1 MQRNPLWLA
10 VVLAV
15 AAPLAQADDLKDLR
29 AEVAQLKKAY
39 EERIAALEARI
50 AQAEARPAAEPSKVS
65 RGGTPAGESAFNP
78 AISLVLAGTY
88 ARLSQDP
95 EAYAL
100 DGFIPSGGEVGPPR
114 RSFGLGESELGIAAN
129 IDPNFRG
136 QMTVALAPEGGAEV
150 EEAYIQTLS
159 LGNGATL
166 KGGRFLSGIGYLNGQ
181 HAHVW
186 DFTDTP
192 LAYSAFLGGQWRNDG
207 LQARWIAPSDLLVEI
222 GAEAGAGG
230 SFPATDRNKNGSTVG
245 ALFAHV
251 GGDAGDSASWRAGLS
266 YLGTSPKERQYDDV
280 DSLGND
286 ITNSFGGKS
295 RTWIADAV
303 WKQDFGHERKLV
315 VQGEY
320 FRRRETGT
328 LAFDVNGANAADGY
342 RAVQS
347 GYYAQAVYQFMPR
360 WRVGYRYDRLDSG
373 TVELGSSLN
382 ADDLP
387 ILAAYRPKRNTLMVD
402 WSSSEFARLRLQFAR
417 DESRRDAIDRQVWL
431 QYVVSL
437 GAHGAHRY

>member
-1 MQRNPLWLA
+1 MQRTTIGLA
-10 VVLAV
+10 VGLAL
-15 AAPLAQADDLKDLR
+15 AAPMAQADDLKDLR
-29 AEVAQLKKAY
+29 DELAQLKRSY

-50 AQAEARPAAEPSKVS
+50 TQTEAAASEKVS
-65 RGGTPAGESAFNP
+65 RGGTPAGEAAFNP
-78 AISLVLAGTY
+78 ALSLVLDGTY

-95 EAYAL
+95 ERYAL
-100 DGFIPSGGEVGPPR
+100 NGFIPSGGEVGPPK

-159 LGNGATL
+159 LGSGATL
-166 KGGRFLSGIGYLNGQ
+166 RAGRFLSGIGYVNGQ
-181 HAHVW
+181 HAHAW
-186 DFTDTP
+186 DFTDAP
-192 LAYSAFLGGQWRNDG
+192 LAYSAFLGGQWKNDG
-207 LQARWIAPSDLLVEI
+207 IQAKWVAPTDLLVEL
-222 GAEAGAGG
+222 GGELGAGG
-230 SFPATDRNKNGSTVG
+230 TFPSTDRNKNGSTAG

-251 GGDAGDSASWRAGLS
+251 GGDAGANASWRAGLS
-266 YLGTSPKERQYDDV
+266 YLGSSPQDRQYGDV

-286 ITNSFGGKS
+286 VTNRFSGKS

-303 WKQDFGHERKLV
+303 WKQDFGHERKLL

-320 FRRRETGT
+320 FRRRETGS
-328 LAFDVNGANAADGY
+328 LAFDINGANLADAY
-342 RAVQS
+342 RATQS

-360 WRVGYRYDRLDSG
+360 WRVGYRHDRLDSG
-373 TVELGSSLN
+373 SLELGSSLN
-382 ADDLP
+382 VADLP
-387 ILAAYRPKRNTLMVD
+387 ILAAYTPNRNTLMVD